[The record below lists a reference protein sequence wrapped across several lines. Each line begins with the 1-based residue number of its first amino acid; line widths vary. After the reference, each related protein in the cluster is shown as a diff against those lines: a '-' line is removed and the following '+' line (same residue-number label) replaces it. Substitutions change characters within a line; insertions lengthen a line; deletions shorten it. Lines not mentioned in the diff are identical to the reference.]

1 MEVELIK
8 KGANFTKSI
17 STIEG
22 FFSNKDNVTVE
33 RIRPDRIEL
42 RVPKGTTGER
52 INDWMA
58 DLSSIIEKEHAVV

>member
-17 STIEG
+17 ATIEG
-22 FFSNKDNVTVE
+22 FFSSKDCVTVE

-42 RVPKGTTGER
+42 RVPKGTTSER

>member
-17 STIEG
+17 ATIEG
-22 FFSNKDNVTVE
+22 FFSSKECVTVE
-33 RIRPDRIEL
+33 RIRPERIEL
-42 RVPKGTTGER
+42 RVPKGTTSER

-58 DLSSIIEKEHAVV
+58 DLSSIIEKDHAVV

>member
-17 STIEG
+17 ATIEG

>member
-17 STIEG
+17 ATIEG
-22 FFSNKDNVTVE
+22 FFSSKECVTVE
-33 RIRPDRIEL
+33 RIRPERIEL

>member
-17 STIEG
+17 ATIEG
-22 FFSNKDNVTVE
+22 FFSSKDNVTVE

-42 RVPKGTTGER
+42 RVPKGTTSER

-58 DLSSIIEKEHAVV
+58 DLSSIIEKDHAVV

>member
-17 STIEG
+17 ATIEG
-22 FFSNKDNVTVE
+22 FFSRKDCVTVE

-42 RVPKGTTGER
+42 RVPKGTTAER

>member
-17 STIEG
+17 PTIEG

>member
-17 STIEG
+17 ATIEG
-22 FFSNKDNVTVE
+22 FFSSKDCVTVE

-42 RVPKGTTGER
+42 RVPKGTTEEH
-52 INDWMA
+52 INNWMA
-58 DLSSIIEKEHAVV
+58 DLSSLIEKEHAVV

>member
-17 STIEG
+17 ATIEG
-22 FFSNKDNVTVE
+22 FFSSKDCVTVE
-33 RIRPDRIEL
+33 RIRPERIEL
-42 RVPKGTTGER
+42 RVPKGTTSER

-58 DLSSIIEKEHAVV
+58 DLSSIIEKDHAVV